1 MKQNLSVHFTFNFV
15 VKCRN
20 QLDCLWV
27 SDETGDTICANVKKT
42 EIYDP
47 FGASTCS
54 CYDSSKAD
62 SVTGRCQALTSAPPS
77 LLGISALQNIQLA
90 VKGITL
96 YSLLYG
102 YIEIHRSTQKSD
114 YHVLLYCRAY
124 TMVGICFRSH
134 HIANSSS
141 IVLCSCTIL
150 QAR

>member
-1 MKQNLSVHFTFNFV
+1 MKQNFTVLFKFNSL

-77 LLGISALQNIQLA
+77 LLGISALQN
-90 VKGITL
+90 T
-96 YSLLYG
+96 
-102 YIEIHRSTQKSD
+102 
-114 YHVLLYCRAY
+114 
-124 TMVGICFRSH
+124 
-134 HIANSSS
+134 
-141 IVLCSCTIL
+141 
-150 QAR
+150 

>member
-1 MKQNLSVHFTFNFV
+1 MKQNLSVRFTYNFV

-77 LLGISALQNIQLA
+77 LLGISVLQNIQLA

-102 YIEIHRSTQKSD
+102 YIEIHRSTQESD

-124 TMVGICFRSH
+124 TMVGICIRSYH
-134 HIANSSS
+134 TANSSS
-141 IVLCSCTIL
+141 IVLRSCTIL